1 MYYNNLPEAPLAEWM
16 AALHRHK
23 ELGVRLSRF
32 NDPSNPTQPG
42 RVLVQFGAA
51 TKNPAFQAECPT
63 LCALYRAYQAA
74 SESFCVMITWRDA
87 LWGHC
92 DLRALVKSLDYEDGN
107 YAASLASKLDGPG
120 PKEHIVLYGHGLV
133 GETSLTYGVV
143 PACNNKKK
151 TFRLPRKDLTTVALK
166 QTIRRQAGQ
175 ATRNETFLHAA
186 CATATPRAD
195 GSLEVSRIPFN
206 DEGSVRLLHGASG
219 TGEHGVSIALLAS
232 VYKTREEALLS
243 ALSAIKQE
251 QQEQQPEDPAALTQW
266 LSSSF
271 RLEAADF
278 PRAHPGGTGGL
289 TVEEQRERCTLDQ
302 DVASIGMVVG
312 NGDGTGTAHTT
323 PEWKDVCTLDQDV
336 ASIGMVIGNGDG
348 TGTAHTTSEWADVTK
363 ETAAAKGLAVGA
375 PTHDRDKNCD
385 LLDKSSQ
392 SPGWY
397 TRTRSNPSIRTP
409 SQVVTSYV
417 HPVLAPQGRLSF
429 KAAKT
434 VAAKAGAE
442 RTTQKSI
449 VAALAASS
457 SDDPMTL

>member
-23 ELGVRLSRF
+23 ELGVRLSRY

-107 YAASLASKLDGPG
+107 YAASLASKLNGPG

-151 TFRLPRKDLTTVALK
+151 TFRLPRKDLTKVALK

-175 ATRNETFLHAA
+175 ATRVETFLHAA
-186 CATATPRAD
+186 CATASQRTD

-232 VYKTREEALLS
+232 VYKTREQALLS

-271 RLEAADF
+271 RLEAAHF
-278 PRAHPGGTGGL
+278 PHAHPGGTGGL

-302 DVASIGMVVG
+302 DVASIGMV
-312 NGDGTGTAHTT
+312 
-323 PEWKDVCTLDQDV
+323 
-336 ASIGMVIGNGDG
+336 IGNGDG
-348 TGTAHTTSEWADVTK
+348 TGTAHTVPEWGNFTK
-363 ETAAAKGLAVGA
+363 EAAAAKGLACGA
-375 PTHDRDKNCD
+375 PTHDRDKNCN
-385 LLDKSSQ
+385 LLDQSSQ
-392 SPGWY
+392 SLGWY
-397 TRTRSNPSIRTP
+397 TRTRSNPTP
-409 SQVVTSYV
+409 TQPGRVSTSYH
-417 HPVLAPQGRLSF
+417 HPVLAAKAHGLSF

-449 VAALAASS
+449 VAAQAGSS

>member
-23 ELGVRLSRF
+23 ELGVRLSRY

-63 LCALYRAYQAA
+63 LCALYHAYQAA

-302 DVASIGMVVG
+302 DVASIGMV
-312 NGDGTGTAHTT
+312 
-323 PEWKDVCTLDQDV
+323 
-336 ASIGMVIGNGDG
+336 IGNGDG

-449 VAALAASS
+449 VAAQAGSS